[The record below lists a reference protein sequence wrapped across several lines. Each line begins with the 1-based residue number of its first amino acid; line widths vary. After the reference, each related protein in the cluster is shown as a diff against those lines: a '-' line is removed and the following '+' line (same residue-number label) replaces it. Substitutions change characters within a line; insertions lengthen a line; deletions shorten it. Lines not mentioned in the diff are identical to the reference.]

1 MWFGYWNPDTDGEA
15 LQSQGEILVF
25 PQLTVWTLGIGMWIG
40 NWKNPKCNNKPVG
53 PTLICCVCHL
63 QIFTEKAASQVSV
76 GGIEKLCVDAL
87 PELSPK
93 VNQKYLKL

>member
-1 MWFGYWNPDTDGEA
+1 MDW
-15 LQSQGEILVF
+15 EIGRIPNV
-25 PQLTVWTLGIGMWIG
+25 TI
-40 NWKNPKCNNKPVG
+40 PVG

-76 GGIEKLCVDAL
+76 GGIEIVVDAL

-93 VNQKYLKL
+93 GEPKIPETITRGEKQIENTNSGSENLYRPQAR